1 MANQATLTAARAGSS
16 GGRPA
21 RGFLVPAAAVLGAS
35 LLLAGADVLLRKFR
49 PDWTLTKCLPA
60 VELVWAIAAAFLVL
74 AAIGRV
80 RVLLR
85 RELAAYFTSPLVYIL
100 AFMLL
105 GIFTWLTWSGLQ
117 AGPKFLVRGVLGS
130 TSFLMMFLVPI
141 LTMRLLAQEKD
152 TGAME
157 ILVTDPVTDWDIVLG
172 KFLAAVA
179 ALWAILLPLAV
190 YPLLYL
196 LLGKGQAAAAVP
208 WYKPWTWIPMAIDVG
223 PVFTGFLGAALIGV
237 LFVSVGLFAS
247 SLTGNQAVSAL
258 IGFVIILMFWVF
270 GQIQPTN
277 AGLAAL
283 VENFTIQG
291 RLEMFLEGRLDSRP
305 IFLFLSTAA
314 LMLYLTVRSVESRKW
329 R

>member
-1 MANQATLTAARAGSS
+1 
-16 GGRPA
+16 
-21 RGFLVPAAAVLGAS
+21 
-35 LLLAGADVLLRKFR
+35 
-49 PDWTLTKCLPA
+49 
-60 VELVWAIAAAFLVL
+60 
-74 AAIGRV
+74 
-80 RVLLR
+80 
-85 RELAAYFTSPLVYIL
+85 
-100 AFMLL
+100 
-105 GIFTWLTWSGLQ
+105 
-117 AGPKFLVRGVLGS
+117 
-130 TSFLMMFLVPI
+130 
-141 LTMRLLAQEKD
+141 
-152 TGAME
+152 
-157 ILVTDPVTDWDIVLG
+157 
-172 KFLAAVA
+172 
-179 ALWAILLPLAV
+179 
-190 YPLLYL
+190 
-196 LLGKGQAAAAVP
+196 
-208 WYKPWTWIPMAIDVG
+208 MAIDVG